1 MKENKLAEAIG
12 NLDEKYIN
20 EAELYQRKV
29 RKLPKAWMGVTAMA
43 ACFLLVCGIGFA
55 RFDKKTDSVVCI
67 DVNPSIEITVNKKDE
82 VRKAVALNEDAE
94 IVLADMDLRGVDLSV
109 ALNAIM
115 GSLYKNGYLD
125 DVYNAVN
132 VCVENDDTERASQ
145 LGDLISTEISS
156 ILDEQDVIGEVN
168 ALYCVKDK
176 ETKQQAADYEISVGK
191 LILAQKVASH
201 MNMTVAEAAELSIEE
216 LWDLL
221 DAESVTL
228 LTKEEALQIA
238 AKHAGVEVA
247 MLTEVEQKVQETAG
261 IYVHIVKFTVGGN
274 REYEY
279 KLNAVDGTVITCDS
293 KYVLKEEMPEIP
305 NKGTPPVQ
313 PTATP
318 EIIPTPT
325 ASPTRAP
332 EEVVPTAA
340 PTQAPEATPT
350 LAPSPAPEATA
361 TPAVTPT
368 KAPEATA
375 TPTVTP
381 TMPPEI
387 PDKGTPP
394 VEPTATPTVS
404 PTKAPE
410 EAVTP
415 TAVPTKVLKPTKV
428 PKPTEEPK
436 PTKIPLPEPEKP
448 KKEYTK
454 KEALAVVYRDA
465 AVEEKDAKLTKL
477 QHMPKEKQYHIKFSV
492 GLCDYVY
499 DISSV
504 DGSIVSK
511 EVTDHTVVDG
521 TGGLEQETVLTEDV
535 ALNLALAKAG
545 VSFSQLTKCEVKYNA
560 KKDGK
565 EYKIHFHVDKDHYE
579 YIVDA
584 VTGAITEK
592 ATPGPA
598 TPEKPVPPHEKGAEK
613 EAPVGPKEKEED
625 KKETPVLPHE
635 KEETGKVTPAGP
647 KK

>member
-1 MKENKLAEAIG
+1 MRENKLAEAID
-12 NLDEKYIN
+12 NLDETYIK
-20 EAELYQRKV
+20 EAELFQRKT

-43 ACFLLVCGIGFA
+43 ACLLLVCGIGLT
-55 RFDKKTDSVVCI
+55 RLDKKTDSVVCI
-67 DVNPSIEITVNKKDE
+67 DVNPSIEIAVNKKDK
-82 VRKAVALNEDAE
+82 VLGVAAINEDAKL
-94 IVLADMDLRGVDLSV
+94 ILADMDLADTELNV

-132 VCVENDDTERASQ
+132 VCVENNDTARASR
-145 LGDLISTEISS
+145 LGEIISLEINN
-156 ILDEQDVIGEVN
+156 ILDEKDVIGKVSTQFCVN
-168 ALYCVKDK
+168 DK
-176 ETKQQAADYEISVGK
+176 ETKQAASEYGISVGK
-191 LILAQKVASH
+191 YMLAQQVVTNMEMPMEVASQ
-201 MNMTVAEAAELSIEE
+201 LSIEE

-221 DAESVTL
+221 EAGEVEL

-238 AKHAGVEVA
+238 VTAAGVELA
-247 MLTEVEQKVQETAG
+247 MLTDSSQKVQETAG
-261 IYVHIVKFTVGGN
+261 VVTYIVTFGVSPNK
-274 REYEY
+274 EYEY
-279 KLNAVDGTVITCDS
+279 KINATDGTIITS
-293 KYVLKEEMPEIP
+293 EVRYLLKEEKTE
-305 NKGTPPVQ
+305 T
-313 PTATP
+313 
-318 EIIPTPT
+318 
-325 ASPTRAP
+325 
-332 EEVVPTAA
+332 
-340 PTQAPEATPT
+340 
-350 LAPSPAPEATA
+350 
-361 TPAVTPT
+361 
-368 KAPEATA
+368 TA
-375 TPTVTP
+375 TPTVMP
-381 TMPPEI
+381 TRMPEI

-394 VEPTATPTVS
+394 VQPTTAPTQMPEAMPTAAPTQEPGATPTMP
-404 PTKAPE
+404 PTMQPE
-410 EAVTP
+410 IPDKGTPLVQPTTTPTQMPEATP
-415 TAVPTKVLKPTKV
+415 TAVPTK
-428 PKPTEEPK
+428 EPK
-436 PTKIPLPEPEKP
+436 PTKTPLPEPEKP
-448 KKEYTK
+448 NKEYTK
-454 KEALAVVYRDA
+454 KEALAVVYGDA
-465 AVEEKDAKLTKL
+465 GIQEKDAKLTKL

>member
-1 MKENKLAEAIG
+1 MEENKLIKAID

-20 EAELYQRKV
+20 EAEQYRRKA

-43 ACFLLVCGIGFA
+43 ACFLLVCGLGWTKI
-55 RFDKKTDSVVCI
+55 DKKADSVVCI

-82 VRKAVALNEDAE
+82 VRKAVALNKDAE
-94 IVLADMDLRGVDLSV
+94 IVLADMDLKGVDLSV

-156 ILDEQDVIGEVN
+156 ILDKQDVIGEVN
-168 ALYCVKDK
+168 ALYCEKDK

-201 MNMTVAEAAELSIEE
+201 MNMTVAEAAKLSIEE

-221 DAESVTL
+221 EADSVTL

-238 AKHAGVEVA
+238 AKDAGVEVA
-247 MLTEVEQKVQETAG
+247 TLTDVSQKVQETAG
-261 IYVHIVKFTVGGN
+261 IYAYIVKFTVGGN

-279 KLNAVDGTVITCDS
+279 KLNAVDGTVISFDYR
-293 KYVLKEEMPEIP
+293 YVLKEEKPAVTPTKRPEIP

-318 EIIPTPT
+318 ESMPTPT

-332 EEVVPTAA
+332 EATPTAALTQAPEATPTVA

-350 LAPSPAPEATA
+350 
-361 TPAVTPT
+361 
-368 KAPEATA
+368 
-375 TPTVTP
+375 
-381 TMPPEI
+381 
-387 PDKGTPP
+387 
-394 VEPTATPTVS
+394 
-404 PTKAPE
+404 
-410 EAVTP
+410 
-415 TAVPTKVLKPTKV
+415 AVPTKPTKV
-428 PKPTEEPK
+428 PTPTEEPK
-436 PTKIPLPEPEKP
+436 PTKVPLPEPEKP

-454 KEALAVVYRDA
+454 KEALALVYQEA
-465 AVEEKDAKLTKL
+465 GINEKDAKLTKL
-477 QHMPKEKQYHIKFSV
+477 QHMPKEKQYHIEFSV
-492 GLCDYVY
+492 GLIDYVY

-504 DGSIVSK
+504 DGSIMSK
-511 EVTDHTVVDG
+511 EVIDHATSGG
-521 TGGLEQETVLTEDV
+521 TGNSGQDAVPTEDA
-535 ALNLALAKAG
+535 ALELALTKAG
-545 VSFSQLTKCEVKYNA
+545 VSFAQLTKCEVKYNA

-584 VTGAITEK
+584 VTGEITEK
-592 ATPGPA
+592 GTPGPA
-598 TPEKPVPPHEKGAEK
+598 TPENPVPPKEK
-613 EAPVGPKEKEED
+613 EDKKETPVGPKEKEEG
-625 KKETPVLPHE
+625 KLPAE
-635 KEETGKVTPAGP
+635 KVTPAGP

>member
-1 MKENKLAEAIG
+1 MEENKLIKAID

-20 EAELYQRKV
+20 EAEQYRKKV
-29 RKLPKAWMGVTAMA
+29 KKLPKAWMGVTAMA
-43 ACFLLVCGIGFA
+43 ACFLLVCGLGWTKI
-55 RFDKKTDSVVCI
+55 DKKADSVVCI
-67 DVNPSIEITVNKKDE
+67 DVNPSIEITVNKKDK

-94 IVLADMDLRGVDLSV
+94 IVLADMNLKDVDLGV

-156 ILDEQDVIGEVN
+156 ILDKQDVIGEVN

-201 MNMTVAEAAELSIEE
+201 MNMTVADAAKLSIEE

-221 DAESVTL
+221 DADSVTL
-228 LTKEEALQIA
+228 LTKEQALQIA
-238 AKHAGVEVA
+238 AKDAGVEVA
-247 MLTEVEQKVQETAG
+247 TLTDVSQKVQETAG
-261 IYVHIVKFTVGGN
+261 IYVYIVKFTVGGN

-279 KLNAVDGTVITCDS
+279 KLNAVDGTVISFDYR
-293 KYVLKEEMPEIP
+293 YVLKEEKPEVSPTKRPEIP

-318 EIIPTPT
+318 AVTSTAEPTKD
-325 ASPTRAP
+325 P
-332 EEVVPTAA
+332 EATVTPTAA
-340 PTQAPEATPT
+340 PTQTPEATVTPTAAPTQEPEATPT
-350 LAPSPAPEATA
+350 VAPTPAPEVTA
-361 TPAVTPT
+361 TPVVTPT
-368 KAPEATA
+368 R
-375 TPTVTP
+375 
-381 TMPPEI
+381 MPEI

-394 VEPTATPTVS
+394 VEPTQAPDATPTVA
-404 PTKAPE
+404 PTQAPE
-410 EAVTP
+410 ATP
-415 TAVPTKVLKPTKV
+415 TAVPTKAPKPTKV

-436 PTKIPLPEPEKP
+436 PTKVPLPEPEKP

-454 KEALAVVYRDA
+454 KEALALVYQEA
-465 AVEEKDAKLTKL
+465 GIVEKDAKLTKL
-477 QHMPKEKQYHIKFSV
+477 QHMPKEKQYHIEFSV

-511 EVTDHTVVDG
+511 EVIDHTVSGG
-521 TGGLEQETVLTEDV
+521 TDAVLTEDR
-535 ALNLALAKAG
+535 ALELALTKAG
-545 VSFSQLTKCEVKYNA
+545 VSFAQLTKCEVKYNA

-579 YIVDA
+579 YVVDA
-584 VTGAITEK
+584 VTGEITEK

-598 TPEKPVPPHEKGAEK
+598 TPEKPVPPKETEK
-613 EAPVGPKEKEED
+613 ED
-625 KKETPVLPHE
+625 KKETPVGSKE
-635 KEETGKVTPAGP
+635 KEEGKLPVEKVTPAGP

>member
-1 MKENKLAEAIG
+1 MRENKLVDAID
-12 NLDEKYIN
+12 NLDEKYIM
-20 EAELYQRKV
+20 EAEQYRKKV
-29 RKLPKAWMGVTAMA
+29 KKLPKAWMGVTAMA
-43 ACFLLVCGIGFA
+43 ACFLLVCGLGWTKI
-55 RFDKKTDSVVCI
+55 DKKADSVVCI

-82 VRKAVALNEDAE
+82 VRKAVALNKDAE
-94 IVLADMDLRGVDLSV
+94 IVLADMDLKGVDLSV

-156 ILDEQDVIGEVN
+156 ILDKQDVIGEVN
-168 ALYCVKDK
+168 ALYCAKDK
-176 ETKQQAADYEISVGK
+176 DTKQQAADYEISVGK

-201 MNMTVAEAAELSIEE
+201 MNMTVAEAAKLSIEE

-221 DAESVTL
+221 EADSVTL

-238 AKHAGVEVA
+238 AKDAGVEVA
-247 MLTEVEQKVQETAG
+247 TLTDVSQKVQETAG
-261 IYVHIVKFTVGGN
+261 IYAYIVKFTVGGN

-279 KLNAVDGTVITCDS
+279 KLNAVDGTVISFDYR
-293 KYVLKEEMPEIP
+293 YVLKEEKPAVTPTKRPEIP

-318 EIIPTPT
+318 ESMPTPT
-325 ASPTRAP
+325 AS
-332 EEVVPTAA
+332 

-350 LAPSPAPEATA
+350 AALTQAPEAT
-361 TPAVTPT
+361 PT
-368 KAPEATA
+368 VAPTREPEVTA
-375 TPTVTP
+375 TPTVAP
-381 TMPPEI
+381 AMPPEI

-394 VEPTATPTVS
+394 VQPTQAPEATPTVA
-404 PTKAPE
+404 PTQAPE
-410 EAVTP
+410 ATP
-415 TAVPTKVLKPTKV
+415 TAVPTQAPKPTKV

-436 PTKIPLPEPEKP
+436 PTKVPLPEPEKP

-454 KEALAVVYRDA
+454 KEALAVVYGEA
-465 AVEEKDAKLTKL
+465 GVEEKDAKLTKL
-477 QHMPKEKQYHIKFSV
+477 QHMPKEKQYHIEFSV
-492 GLCDYVY
+492 GLTDYVY

-511 EVTDHTVVDG
+511 EVIDHATS
-521 TGGLEQETVLTEDV
+521 GGMDNSGQDAVLTEDA
-535 ALNLALAKAG
+535 ALELALTKAG
-545 VSFSQLTKCEVKYNA
+545 VSFAQLTKCEVKYNA

-584 VTGAITEK
+584 VTGEITEK

-598 TPEKPVPPHEKGAEK
+598 TPEKPVPPKEK
-613 EAPVGPKEKEED
+613 EDKKETPVGPKEKEEG
-625 KKETPVLPHE
+625 KLPAE
-635 KEETGKVTPAGP
+635 KVTPAGP

>member
-1 MKENKLAEAIG
+1 MEENKLIKAID

-20 EAELYQRKV
+20 EAELYQKKV

-43 ACFLLVCGIGFA
+43 ACFLLVCGIGWTK
-55 RFDKKTDSVVCI
+55 FDKKADSVVCI
-67 DVNPSIEITVNKKDE
+67 DVNPSIEITVNKKDK

-94 IVLADMDLRGVDLSV
+94 IVLADMNLKDVDLGV

-168 ALYCVKDK
+168 ALYCAKDK
-176 ETKQQAADYEISVGK
+176 DTKQQAADYEISVGK

-201 MNMTVAEAAELSIEE
+201 MNMTVADAAKLSIEE

-221 DAESVTL
+221 DADSVSL

-238 AKHAGVEVA
+238 AKDAGVEVA
-247 MLTEVEQKVQETAG
+247 TLTDVSQKVQETAG
-261 IYVHIVKFTVGGN
+261 IYAYIVKFTVGGN

-279 KLNAVDGTVITCDS
+279 KLNAVDGTVISFDYR
-293 KYVLKEEMPEIP
+293 YVLKEE
-305 NKGTPPVQ
+305 K
-313 PTATP
+313 
-318 EIIPTPT
+318 
-325 ASPTRAP
+325 
-332 EEVVPTAA
+332 
-340 PTQAPEATPT
+340 
-350 LAPSPAPEATA
+350 
-361 TPAVTPT
+361 PAVTPT
-368 KAPEATA
+368 KR
-375 TPTVTP
+375 
-381 TMPPEI
+381 PEI

-394 VEPTATPTVS
+394 VQPTATPTVS

-415 TAVPTKVLKPTKV
+415 TAVPTKVPSPTKE
-428 PKPTEEPK
+428 PKPTEESK
-436 PTKIPLPEPEKP
+436 PTKVPLPEPEKP

-454 KEALAVVYRDA
+454 KEALAVVYGEA
-465 AVEEKDAKLTKL
+465 GVEEKDAKLTKL
-477 QHMPKEKQYHIKFSV
+477 QHMPKEKQYHIEFSV
-492 GLCDYVY
+492 GLIDYIY

-504 DGSIVSK
+504 DGSIMSK
-511 EVTDHTVVDG
+511 EVIDHAASGGTDA
-521 TGGLEQETVLTEDV
+521 VLTEDA
-535 ALNLALAKAG
+535 ALELALTKAG
-545 VSFSQLTKCEVKYNA
+545 VSFAQLTKCEVKYNA

-584 VTGAITEK
+584 VTGEITEK
-592 ATPGPA
+592 GTPGPA
-598 TPEKPVPPHEKGAEK
+598 TPEKPVPPKETEK
-613 EAPVGPKEKEED
+613 ED
-625 KKETPVLPHE
+625 KKETPVPPHE

>member
-1 MKENKLAEAIG
+1 MRENKLVEAID
-12 NLDEKYIN
+12 NLDEKYIL
-20 EAELYQRKV
+20 EAEQYRKKV

-43 ACFLLVCGIGFA
+43 ACFLLVCGIGLT
-55 RFDKKTDSVVCI
+55 RFDKKADSVVCI
-67 DVNPSIEITVNKKDE
+67 DVNPSIEITVNKKDK

-94 IVLADMDLRGVDLSV
+94 IVLADMDLKDVDLSV

-247 MLTEVEQKVQETAG
+247 MLTEMEQKVQETAG

-293 KYVLKEEMPEIP
+293 KYVLKEETPEIP

-325 ASPTRAP
+325 SSPTQAVTP
-332 EEVVPTAA
+332 GAVATPTTA
-340 PTQAPEATPT
+340 PTQ
-350 LAPSPAPEATA
+350 APEATA

-368 KAPEATA
+368 KVPEATA

-415 TAVPTKVLKPTKV
+415 TAVPTKEPKPTKV

-448 KKEYTK
+448 KKE
-454 KEALAVVYRDA
+454 
-465 AVEEKDAKLTKL
+465 
-477 QHMPKEKQYHIKFSV
+477 
-492 GLCDYVY
+492 
-499 DISSV
+499 
-504 DGSIVSK
+504 
-511 EVTDHTVVDG
+511 
-521 TGGLEQETVLTEDV
+521 
-535 ALNLALAKAG
+535 
-545 VSFSQLTKCEVKYNA
+545 
-560 KKDGK
+560 
-565 EYKIHFHVDKDHYE
+565 
-579 YIVDA
+579 
-584 VTGAITEK
+584 
-592 ATPGPA
+592 
-598 TPEKPVPPHEKGAEK
+598 
-613 EAPVGPKEKEED
+613 
-625 KKETPVLPHE
+625 
-635 KEETGKVTPAGP
+635 
-647 KK
+647 